1 MIFHLQIIGFLLIFL
16 ALVHAFFYKYFN
28 WRDEC
33 QPLSLI
39 NRQMFYVHTFFIA
52 LTLCLMGI
60 FCLIKARE
68 IVETEIGKTIALG
81 FGIFWFARLFIQFF
95 VYSSELWRGKRFET
109 AIHILFSILWAYLSA
124 VFLLIYF
131 Y

>member
-1 MIFHLQIIGFLLIFL
+1 MILHLQIIGFLLILL

-33 QPLSLI
+33 QPLNLL

-52 LTLCLMGI
+52 LTVLLMGI
-60 FCLIKARE
+60 FCLVKARE
-68 IVETEIGKTIALG
+68 IIETELGKTVALG
-81 FGIFWFARLFIQFF
+81 FGIFWFARLLIQFF
-95 VYSSELWRGKRFET
+95 GYSSELWRGKRFET
-109 AIHILFSILWAYLSA
+109 VIHILFSILWTYLSV
-124 VFLLIYF
+124 VFFLIYF